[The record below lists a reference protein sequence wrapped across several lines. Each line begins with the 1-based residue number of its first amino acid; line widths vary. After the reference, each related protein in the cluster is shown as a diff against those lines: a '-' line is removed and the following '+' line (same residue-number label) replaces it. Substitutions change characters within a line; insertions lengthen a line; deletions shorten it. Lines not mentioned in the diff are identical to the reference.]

1 MCVISVTKNCIG
13 VQELSVT
20 HGAARKYTVFSLKVP
35 LRACLLSF
43 INIKDS
49 IFGQQ
54 VDYENLS
61 KETRYIKT

>member
-13 VQELSVT
+13 FQELSVT
-20 HGAARKYTVFSLKVP
+20 RGAARKYTVFSLKVP
-35 LRACLLSF
+35 LRVCLLSF

>member
-1 MCVISVTKNCIG
+1 M
-13 VQELSVT
+13 T

-43 INIKDS
+43 INIKES

-61 KETRYIKT
+61 KETRYRKT